1 MVLYTKK
8 KVTISLLLLF
18 FISFSEHLRT
28 KLKTI
33 PLTEI
38 SNKPNSLS
46 AVVFTFCDVYKGYKG
61 LFKYLPDI
69 KLSQ

>member
-1 MVLYTKK
+1 MVLYAKK
-8 KVTISLLLLF
+8 KGAVSLLLLF
-18 FISFSEHLRT
+18 FISFSQHLRT

-46 AVVFTFCDVYKGYKG
+46 AVVFPFCDVYKGYKG